1 MGDLTEAE
9 ILELFKGAPE
19 DCNYYDYYDYCGD
32 GSHNKCTS
40 DYTRVTNG
48 NYYWWSFGTEWK
60 KLSPEEVADLN
71 LIKRPVPV
79 TQETKEMKY
88 LTSAQEAQEAQ
99 DIKDNI
105 KKPSHYQI
113 LDGCESIE
121 IMASAMSMEAFYG
134 YCLGNIIKYRLR
146 AGNKGDLAQDI
157 GKANF
162 YKELYDIHKHLCR
175 DSIVN
180 AK

>member
-1 MGDLTEAE
+1 MSDLTDVD
-9 ILELFKGAPE
+9 ILALFKDAPD
-19 DCNYYDYYDYCGD
+19 DCTHYDYNYCNHIFSLVG
-32 GSHNKCTS
+32 
-40 DYTRVTNG
+40 YTNYTKVTKDNC
-48 NYYWWSFGTEWK
+48 YFWSEDTEWVE
-60 KLSPEEVADLN
+60 LSVEEVADLN
-71 LIKRPVPV
+71 LIKRPDTT
-79 TQETKEMKY
+79 TQETKKVKY
-88 LTSAQEAQEAQ
+88 VTSAQEAN
-99 DIKDNI
+99 DMKDNI

-121 IMASAMSMEAFYG
+121 VIASAMSTSAFHG

-146 AGNKGDLAQDI
+146 AGNKDDLAQDI